1 MYISTAISSVSPTTK
16 NSASTGKDIVFFR
29 MVTYQKSHA
38 IAVLLLAWDGK
49 KTADGFSP
57 PRRSAARSL
66 ASASLTAVEGL
77 PPPVKE
83 RPIRRSTTKPND
95 EKNDAGGG
103 DGGAL
108 SVDEAK
114 SALIEL
120 VPRMTGI
127 DSEYRAVESYVN
139 LLEEKYSPVQT
150 LDFLNLAMAG
160 EWQLLFSTNLLVR
173 PSRRL
178 RLRELVQRIETNG
191 FDGSLTN
198 VARWDYAED
207 GEVFDANGNFSIKCS
222 YSISRGSRMAVDL
235 KDHELRPAWG
245 SKIPEDVPTLVG
257 YLHRAVPG
265 EIFDPDGQSMDTT
278 YLDANLRIVRLTG
291 SNYEG
296 VRNVF
301 MRKGSLEINPM

>member
-1 MYISTAISSVSPTTK
+1 MI
-16 NSASTGKDIVFFR
+16 
-29 MVTYQKSHA
+29 TYPKSRS
-38 IAVLLLAWDGK
+38 IAVLLLAWDGSK
-49 KTADGFSP
+49 SADGFSP
-57 PRRSAARSL
+57 PRRSTARSL
-66 ASASLTAVEGL
+66 ASASLTAAGGS
-77 PPPVKE
+77 PPPMKE
-83 RPIRRSTTKPND
+83 RPIRRRTTKPND
-95 EKNDAGGG
+95 EKDDAGGG
-103 DGGAL
+103 YDGAL

-114 SALIEL
+114 TALIEL

-127 DSEYRAVESYVN
+127 DSEYRAVESYIN

-160 EWQLLFSTNLLVR
+160 DWQLLFSTNLLGR
-173 PSRRL
+173 PNRRL

-198 VARWDYAED
+198 VAQWDYAED

-245 SKIPEDVPTLVG
+245 SRIPEDVPTLVG
-257 YLHRAVPG
+257 YLHRAIPR
-265 EIFDPDGQSMDTT
+265 EIFDPDGHSMDTT
-278 YLDANLRIVRLTG
+278 YLDANLRIIRLTG
-291 SNYEG
+291 SNHEG
-296 VRNVF
+296 VRNVY

>member
-1 MYISTAISSVSPTTK
+1 MI
-16 NSASTGKDIVFFR
+16 
-29 MVTYQKSHA
+29 TYPKSRA
-38 IAVLLLAWDGK
+38 IAVLLFAWDGNK
-49 KTADGFSP
+49 SADGFSP
-57 PRRSAARSL
+57 PRRITARTL
-66 ASASLTAVEGL
+66 ASASLTAAEGL
-77 PPPVKE
+77 PPPMKE
-83 RPIRRSTTKPND
+83 RPIRRRTTKPND
-95 EKNDAGGG
+95 ENDDAGGG
-103 DGGAL
+103 DDGAL

-114 SALIEL
+114 TALIEL

-127 DSEYRAVESYVN
+127 DSEYRAVESYIN

-160 EWQLLFSTNLLVR
+160 EWQLLFSTNLLGR
-173 PSRRL
+173 PNRRL

-198 VARWDYAED
+198 VAQWDYAED
-207 GEVFDANGNFSIKCS
+207 GEVFDANGNFSIKCT

-257 YLHRAVPG
+257 YLHRAIPR
-265 EIFDPDGQSMDTT
+265 EIFDPDGHSMDTT
-278 YLDANLRIVRLTG
+278 YLDANLRIIRLTG
-291 SNYEG
+291 SNHEG

>member
-1 MYISTAISSVSPTTK
+1 M
-16 NSASTGKDIVFFR
+16 
-29 MVTYQKSHA
+29 
-38 IAVLLLAWDGK
+38 
-49 KTADGFSP
+49 
-57 PRRSAARSL
+57 
-66 ASASLTAVEGL
+66 
-77 PPPVKE
+77 PPPTKE
-83 RPIRRSTTKPND
+83 RPIRRRTTKPND
-95 EKNDAGGG
+95 KKDDAGGG
-103 DGGAL
+103 DDGAL

-114 SALIEL
+114 TALIEL

-127 DSEYRAVESYVN
+127 DSEYRAVESYIN

-160 EWQLLFSTNLLVR
+160 EWQLLFSTNLLGR
-173 PSRRL
+173 PNRRL

-198 VARWDYAED
+198 VAQWDYAED
-207 GEVFDANGNFSIKCS
+207 GEVFDANGNFSIKCT

-257 YLHRAVPG
+257 YLHRAIPR
-265 EIFDPDGQSMDTT
+265 EIFDPDGHSMDTT
-278 YLDANLRIVRLTG
+278 YLDANLRIIRLTG
-291 SNYEG
+291 SNHEG